1 MSDRRPPKGLKDVVP
16 PQSELMIRV
25 EAPQKWGSGQ
35 GLCCGGIRSGVWER
49 ERERE
54 REPLCLNPAGCLPG
68 NVIHM
73 WARVQLQEKEKILPA
88 KKRLFLLFL
97 LKFHAFWTL
106 ALVQQPTQKERYS
119 VEKDK
124 VRVERKL
131 ERIKTKAKGTE
142 NKIKIR
148 EPKEE
153 WKRTHRKKA

>member
-1 MSDRRPPKGLKDVVP
+1 
-16 PQSELMIRV
+16 
-25 EAPQKWGSGQ
+25 
-35 GLCCGGIRSGVWER
+35 
-49 ERERE
+49 
-54 REPLCLNPAGCLPG
+54 
-68 NVIHM
+68 
-73 WARVQLQEKEKILPA
+73 
-88 KKRLFLLFL
+88 LFLLFL

-153 WKRTHRKKA
+153 